1 MLLRKWRKKKLQTP
15 EPTAE
20 PIFAEA
26 SFEIPLAVPDYN
38 SASRLEAQFILQH
51 SKNTVVS
58 CKAKKSK
65 KSGSTKYRSPFSVL
79 STVDCETSSLKIPK
93 PNTELGD
100 VPVPPSTCWRIR
112 YLGHNGS

>member
-79 STVDCETSSLKIPK
+79 RL
-93 PNTELGD
+93 
-100 VPVPPSTCWRIR
+100 
-112 YLGHNGS
+112 